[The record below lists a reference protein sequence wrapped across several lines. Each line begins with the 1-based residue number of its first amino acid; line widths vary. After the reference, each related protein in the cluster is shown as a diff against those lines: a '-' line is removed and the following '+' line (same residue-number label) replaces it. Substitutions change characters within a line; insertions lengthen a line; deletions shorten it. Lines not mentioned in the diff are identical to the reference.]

1 MTNAIAV
8 SLIVLLAGVLAL
20 DALVLDWN
28 IPVFVG
34 RKLVLLLETLA
45 VWR

>member
-1 MTNAIAV
+1 MTNAIAIF
-8 SLIVLLAGVLAL
+8 LIVLLGGVLAL
-20 DALVLDWN
+20 DALVLGWN

-34 RKLVLLLETLA
+34 RKLILLLETLA